1 VIRAE
6 DLGAAKIVPSAS
18 PNTLPATPRR
28 RVVPREELEA
38 RAAATAIIEAAKA
51 EAVAILDRARA
62 EVADV
67 AAKARR
73 EAIAEEHAKLSAAWL
88 ALRARE
94 ERREEV
100 DLDRAVKLS
109 AVLTERLIGHALST
123 DPTTVVHLAR
133 TTLAE
138 ARGARRATIQ
148 ANPADAEVLG
158 RHISSVGM
166 PEGTVDI
173 VSDETLPRG
182 SLVVQTELGTVDA
195 RLRPQLERLA
205 AALREALGG

>member
-1 VIRAE
+1 VGSVTRGRVIRGE
-6 DLGAAKIVPSAS
+6 DLGAAKAVPSAS
-18 PNTLPATPRR
+18 PPTRR
-28 RVVPREELEA
+28 RAVVPREELEA

-51 EAVAILDRARA
+51 EAAAILDRARA

-73 EAIAEEHAKLSAAWL
+73 EAQSEEHA
-88 ALRARE
+88 
-94 ERREEV
+94 
-100 DLDRAVKLS
+100 KLS

-138 ARGARRATIQ
+138 ARGARRATIL
-148 ANPADAEVLG
+148 AHPGDAEVLG